1 MGRGSRTALRAS
13 HGSRNDSDRAPRR
26 RVIVIQ
32 RNTQRP
38 GVTLPSPNAQDHPTP
53 NAHCPSGTQRSQY
66 RVTYGPLDRA
76 PLAPGDLAAAAIWHP
91 TQHPTPC
98 DHSTPVETWHTVPD
112 NSNRHGSPA
121 RGRPCLRVRIGNAQP
136 DAHLPATDL
145 GAGLPWLTVSSG
157 PSLRAD
163 GGDPASPSEQ
173 EMKRQTLV
181 APALESNPAP
191 PPGAGR

>member
-13 HGSRNDSDRAPRR
+13 HGSKNDPDRAPRR

-53 NAHCPSGTQRSQY
+53 NAHCPSGIQRSQY
-66 RVTYGPLDRA
+66 RFTYGPLDRA

-98 DHSTPVETWHTVPD
+98 DHSTPVATWHTVPD
-112 NSNRHGSPA
+112 NSNRPWQHRSGATLPPGPNRKCTARRSPA
-121 RGRPCLRVRIGNAQP
+121 CNRPRCWAALAYRKLRPITAC
-136 DAHLPATDL
+136 
-145 GAGLPWLTVSSG
+145 
-157 PSLRAD
+157 
-163 GGDPASPSEQ
+163 
-173 EMKRQTLV
+173 
-181 APALESNPAP
+181 
-191 PPGAGR
+191 